1 MSREL
6 ERNQEATCYVGNLD
20 DRVTDPLLWEL
31 MYQAGPLAHIFMP
44 KDRVTQLH
52 QGFAFAEY
60 HTPADAEYA
69 TAILNGIKMF
79 GKPIRVNIASGGDTK
94 QQLDIGANLFVG
106 NLDPEV
112 KERTLY
118 DTFSAFGNIL
128 GYPKIARDPT
138 TNESKGYGFVSFDAF
153 DVSDAA
159 IEALNN
165 QFLMNRPMTVMYAL
179 KQDTKH
185 GERHDDTIVRPDPLP
200 WYLILTG
207 WTCES
212 NCEYHCTH
220 RITNEARKRV
230 HDIHESVW
238 AALRIE
244 QEQLAETHL
253 RWQAQK
259 SYEKQA
265 EEFGE
270 YCGDAAYMNSDGV
283 CIARIFHA
291 PPPLKSEYELRILAE
306 ATIRAALARLSV
318 PERRPVQYYGKW
330 AQIRILGMQEP
341 LSVLFS
347 LMNLGVQVYG
357 ARLIVEHV
365 PDTFPIKSLYLLHT
379 YLAST
384 AWVASAIFHT
394 RDAWW
399 TERLDYF
406 CAAAMLLSGLF
417 FSVCRVYFIQ
427 PGSDLYRRWM
437 CGCLVAYGLHVFY
450 LMLHKRLDYSYN
462 MVACLAVG
470 VAHNLV
476 WLAAALAPRMVN
488 LVFSQLRGM
497 VGSVHVVHEVKEQRL
512 RLKNLALWNAS
523 AIARTPRTFDLVPQ
537 QRSRL
542 VSLALLMFVA
552 PALELFDFPP
562 VLRILDAHALWHLST
577 VPISIVWYQ
586 WLVMDAR
593 TCVTSYSWSLD
604 AHYDMATDVD
614 ELRSSTDAE
623 LPSTAYAKAPQL
635 LETAITAAS
644 NVQHTSNFLSNSTQ
658 HLLRTLTLWGRSVM
672 RILHSML
679 VAPQ

>member
-128 GYPKIARDPT
+128 GYPK
-138 TNESKGYGFVSFDAF
+138 GYGFVSFDAF

-185 GERHDDTIVRPDPLP
+185 GERHG
-200 WYLILTG
+200 LTPTWG
-207 WTCES
+207 LGTSGTGRVW
-212 NCEYHCTH
+212 
-220 RITNEARKRV
+220 ITNEARKRV
-230 HDIHESVW
+230 HDIHES
-238 AALRIE
+238 
-244 QEQLAETHL
+244 LAETHL

-270 YCGDAAYMNSDGV
+270 YCGDAAYMNSDG
-283 CIARIFHA
+283 
-291 PPPLKSEYELRILAE
+291 YELRILAE